1 MKNEEYFV
9 AGYYTDYG
17 YYGFLD
23 ERCDDGMLFASE
35 EEYLEYMKDHFGNK

>member
-9 AGYYTDYG
+9 AGYY
-17 YYGFLD
+17 GFLD
-23 ERCDDGMLFASE
+23 ERCDEGMLFASE